1 MEEIWKEIENYEGYQ
16 VSNFGRVRSLDRYN
30 SRGYW
35 IKGCILK
42 PIMDKKGYLTVGLS
56 KNNQRKAFKVHR
68 LVALHFIPNIEN
80 KPEIDHINTIKT
92 DNTVFLNEDGSV
104 NYEKTNLRWVTKK
117 ENMNN
122 PLTKTKMQINARKHS
137 KGKYG
142 KENPASKPI
151 IQYDKDSNFIKEWNC
166 ITDVERKMGYSVSN
180 ISSCLRGK
188 SNTAYGYIWK
198 YKNAV

>member
-1 MEEIWKEIENYEGYQ
+1 MGKYIYKI
-16 VSNFGRVRSLDRYN
+16 
-30 SRGYW
+30 
-35 IKGCILK
+35 
-42 PIMDKKGYLTVGLS
+42 
-56 KNNQRKAFKVHR
+56 
-68 LVALHFIPNIEN
+68 
-80 KPEIDHINTIKT
+80 
-92 DNTVFLNEDGSV
+92 
-104 NYEKTNLRWVTKK
+104 TNL
-117 ENMNN
+117 
-122 PLTKTKMQINARKHS
+122 INGKIYIGQSADPIRRFSEHCHGYNYVS
-137 KGKYG
+137 LIHQAIEKYG

>member
-1 MEEIWKEIENYEGYQ
+1 
-16 VSNFGRVRSLDRYN
+16 
-30 SRGYW
+30 
-35 IKGCILK
+35 
-42 PIMDKKGYLTVGLS
+42 
-56 KNNQRKAFKVHR
+56 
-68 LVALHFIPNIEN
+68 
-80 KPEIDHINTIKT
+80 
-92 DNTVFLNEDGSV
+92 
-104 NYEKTNLRWVTKK
+104 
-117 ENMNN
+117 
-122 PLTKTKMQINARKHS
+122 MQINARKRS

-198 YKNAV
+198 YKNAA